1 MVSAR
6 GPAKLTRMW
15 NLLSL
20 WGEDPVASER
30 QSGVCSA
37 AGRAC
42 GERSGRLVGVRRAG
56 GPANPAAW
64 GPHLG
69 GMGLNSL
76 DSPSQDPAGGGRR
89 GRRRGGLRATG
100 LGVSELCLPLP
111 DTGACSFSS
120 LVEFQTALET
130 GPAAYLE

>member
-1 MVSAR
+1 MSARPMVSAR

-76 DSPSQDPAGGGRR
+76 DSPGARTLREGVGGAEKGRVESHRAGG
-89 GRRRGGLRATG
+89 
-100 LGVSELCLPLP
+100 V
-111 DTGACSFSS
+111 
-120 LVEFQTALET
+120 
-130 GPAAYLE
+130 